1 MAKESISK
9 KDIALSCRHI
19 WKVYG
24 EKPEQFFSQGNGAV
38 NTPKEYANTIQNSN
52 HIVANADVSFDVYNG
67 EIFVIMG
74 LSGSGNPQLF
84 AVYQDWLNLRLV
96 ILSLM
101 VKIFSINQKRS

>member
-38 NTPKEYANTIQNSN
+38 NTQKSMLTPFRTATI
-52 HIVANADVSFDVYNG
+52 
-67 EIFVIMG
+67 
-74 LSGSGNPQLF
+74 
-84 AVYQDWLNLRLV
+84 
-96 ILSLM
+96 SLQM
-101 VKIFSINQKRS
+101 LM